1 MTRIARVNKN
11 TDASRRR
18 SCAAAPRAARC
29 RRGPCSRRSPRPP
42 ARRHVRPRPPSVRA
56 SKQLPRRLESRVERC
71 ADSLRRVLRAA
82 ALEAAGVVA
91 PGVAA
96 PPVAH
101 LPGPAWL
108 RQHRPCGQQ
117 HPAAPHPRWSS
128 AGAASTESGAPLQ
141 GTNSSRAAV
150 RSKARGL
157 VLRNRAQPE
166 RPPKRRLR
174 LPRTRSGPQNR
185 ALTEETAKLPRNFH
199 GKP

>member
-42 ARRHVRPRPPSVRA
+42 ARWRARPRPA
-56 SKQLPRRLESRVERC
+56 SANAPRTQTPPG
-71 ADSLRRVLRAA
+71 DSLRRVLRAA